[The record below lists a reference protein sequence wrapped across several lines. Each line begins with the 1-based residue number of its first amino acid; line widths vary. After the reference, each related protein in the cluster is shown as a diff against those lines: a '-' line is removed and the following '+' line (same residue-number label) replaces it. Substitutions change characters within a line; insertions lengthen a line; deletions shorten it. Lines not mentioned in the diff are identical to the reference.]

1 MIKVSDFIVQ
11 ALVDYGA
18 KHVFMFTGGMAM
30 HLNDSFGKHSGIETI
45 YNHHEQA
52 SAMAAESYARITGNV
67 GIINVTSGP
76 GSINALN
83 GVYGAWTDSVPM
95 LIVSGQ
101 AKRETLTQ
109 TYNMPGL
116 RQLGDQEVD
125 IAAMVKRITKY
136 GVMIVEPESIR
147 YHIEKALYLAS
158 SGRPGPVW
166 IDVPVDVQGVM
177 VDENSMTRYDPSED
191 KHEIPDKVDHQTIS
205 EIINRIKKAKRPVIL
220 AGSGIRISGAY
231 ELFLKLIGILNVPV
245 TTAWNAHDLLYDDH
259 PYYFG
264 RPGTIGDRPG
274 NFIVQNADLLLVLG
288 SRLNIRQI
296 SYNWESFAREAYKIV
311 VDVDKCELEKPTLA
325 IDLPIHS
332 DLRDFITQMI
342 EGFNGKCLQEKSEW
356 VSWCRERRERYPVV
370 LKEYWDLKERVNPY
384 CFMKALSE
392 HLPEGQIT
400 VCGDGTACVTSFQSM
415 FIKEG
420 QRLYTNSG
428 CASMGYDLPA
438 AIGACIGSG
447 GQKIVCLAGDG
458 SIMLNVQELQTIVF
472 NRYPVK
478 IFILNNSGY
487 HSVRQTQESFYG
499 LPYVGCSP
507 ESGVGFPDFE
517 KLAKAFGFPYA
528 RCSKHD
534 DMDKCIRLV
543 LDDPGFYMCEVML
556 TLDQP
561 FAPKLS
567 AKQLSSGKVVSPP
580 LEDLHPFL
588 DKSELMENLLI
599 KPLMN
604 E

>member
-67 GIINVTSGP
+67 GIVNVTSGP

-177 VDENSMTRYDPSED
+177 VDENSMTHYDPSED

-231 ELFLKLIGILNVPV
+231 ELFLKLIGILNTPV

-296 SYNWESFAREAYKIV
+296 SYNWGSFAREAYKIV
-311 VDVDKCELEKPTLA
+311 VDVDKYELEKPTLT

-342 EGFNGKCLQEKSEW
+342 EGLNGECLQEKSKW

-384 CFMKALSE
+384 CFMKVLSE

-447 GQKIVCLAGDG
+447 GQKIICLAGDG

-478 IFILNNSGY
+478 IFILNNNGY

-528 RCSKHD
+528 RCGKHD